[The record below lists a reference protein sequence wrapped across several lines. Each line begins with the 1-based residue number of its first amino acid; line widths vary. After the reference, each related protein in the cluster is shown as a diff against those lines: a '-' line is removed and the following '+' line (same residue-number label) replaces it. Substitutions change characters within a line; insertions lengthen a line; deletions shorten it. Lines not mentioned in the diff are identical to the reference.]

1 MFLKKKYTKNFAKIY
16 ECPESGEKFGLIAIN
31 GNMKDKLL
39 DKFRETFKV
48 QGDHVSTGGKASE
61 LCIPTLLAS
70 GGSALGITA
79 ATSGTLF
86 MATAN
91 PATLMAIGNGVG
103 SAVMGTGGIIAQAP
117 FVPVAGALMPVAAP
131 LLTFQALSTIM
142 ILQQFNSINE
152 RLVRVENTINRVL
165 QRSEATFIGELFSAS
180 SRLDILENE
189 SSITSG
195 FTEDMTIRLALI
207 EDKVNPMFER
217 YKYLYSAQIIGKEL
231 NYEDLRYNQTDAYVA
246 IVLSILDLRI
256 DILRLKLIIQE
267 NPGFLKHSAES
278 TIKKVERYKEL
289 WSDIENSPIRVEQ
302 VSDSLRDA
310 VARMNGWQKNM
321 PSWLGGRREKRKELE
336 KQESNLSNLNSH
348 ENTKDLLYAARNA
361 TKFGESLIESTQPV
375 TLLYWEDEFGKHS
388 YYTNDVMIK

>member
-1 MFLKKKYTKNFAKIY
+1 MFLKKYKKNVAKIY

-31 GNMKDKLL
+31 GNMKDKVLE
-39 DKFRETFKV
+39 KFQETFNI
-48 QGDHVSTGGKASE
+48 QGYHVSTGGKASE

-70 GGSALGITA
+70 GGGALGITA

-117 FVPVAGALMPVAAP
+117 FVPAAGALMPVAAP
-131 LLTFQALSTIM
+131 LLAYQALSTIM

-152 RLVRVENTINRVL
+152 RLVKVEKTVNRVL
-165 QRSEATFIGELFSAS
+165 QRNEATFIGELFSAS
-180 SRLDILENE
+180 SRLDNLENE
-189 SSITSG
+189 FSITNI
-195 FTEDMTIRLALI
+195 FTEDMIIRLALI
-207 EDKVNPMFER
+207 EDKVNPLFER
-217 YKYLYSAQIIGKEL
+217 YKYLYSALDFGEEL
-231 NYEDLRYNQTDAYVA
+231 NFDDLRYNKADAYMA

-256 DILRLKLIIQE
+256 EILRLKLTIQE
-267 NPGFLKHSAES
+267 NPGFLKHLAEN
-278 TIKKVERYKEL
+278 IIEKVERYKQL

-310 VARMNGWQKNM
+310 VSRMNRWQKHV
-321 PSWLGGRREKRKELE
+321 PSWLGGKRKKRKELE
-336 KQESNLSNLNSH
+336 KQESDLSTLNSH
-348 ENTKDLLYAARNA
+348 ENTKNLLDAARDA
-361 TKFGESLIESTQPV
+361 TKFGESLIESTEPV

-388 YYTNDVMIK
+388 YYTNDIMIK